1 MIVRIWRGWTT
12 PSNAD
17 QYERVL
23 TQEVIPAIAARGIPG
38 VAGPAVLRR
47 EVNGEVEF
55 TTVMTF
61 EDGAAVEAFGG
72 ADGAAVVPE
81 PARAVLARFD
91 EYSVH
96 GNLIGGLLTVER
108 PGAED

>member
-1 MIVRIWRGWTT
+1 MIVRIWRGWTA

-23 TQEVIPAIAARGIPG
+23 TQQVIPAIAERGIPG

-55 TTVMTF
+55 TTMMTF
-61 EDGAAVEAFGG
+61 EDGAGVEAFGG

-81 PARAVLARFD
+81 QARAVLARFD

-96 GNLIGGLLTVER
+96 CNLIGGALTVER
-108 PGAED
+108 PGAAD